1 MFFETHCTYSK
12 QQAERRLGHFL
23 KFGIWGASPNASA
36 IKYATEYT
44 NYAVSQKKEDGD
56 FYMVSLRR
64 PTYQQAY
71 MWSVILTVLSKLNDI
86 STSQAVIYTVK
97 GNISQ
102 NGARD
107 M

>member
-1 MFFETHCTYSK
+1 MPRPLNTPLSILTTLCLRKKKMETSIWSVYVGLHISK
-12 QQAERRLGHFL
+12 R
-23 KFGIWGASPNASA
+23 
-36 IKYATEYT
+36 
-44 NYAVSQKKEDGD
+44 
-56 FYMVSLRR
+56 
-64 PTYQQAY
+64 